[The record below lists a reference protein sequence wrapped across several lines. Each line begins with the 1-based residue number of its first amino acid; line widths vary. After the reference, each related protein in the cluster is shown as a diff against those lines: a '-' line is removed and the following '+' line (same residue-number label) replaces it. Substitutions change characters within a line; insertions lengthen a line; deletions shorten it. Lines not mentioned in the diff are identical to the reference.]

1 MKQKSFNL
9 TAILLFLALNAT
21 TGQTTP
27 NLGSTARFALF
38 TATGAFNELAISSSV
53 TGDVSTNAGAFAA
66 FPPGTLYGSKWL
78 PGSAEAVQAATDVMI
93 AYSDLNQGGATIPA
107 VLDGLNL
114 TPGVYTVATAASMG
128 ANGVLTLDGQGN
140 PQAIFIIRIGG
151 AFAMASNSTILLT
164 NAASLS
170 KVFWQINGQFDVGSY
185 ASFRGT
191 AIVNGAI
198 NLLESSTLDG
208 RALSTAGAISLYN
221 TNVSIPTHF
230 RSRVTGNWDATG
242 TWESSADSISWTN
255 AVVIP
260 SYDAV
265 SVSISNAHTVTIT
278 GRADASVLTITPGAH
293 LTLAD
298 AQTLSADVF
307 TISSDIAGGAGT
319 YVTNGTTLATYT
331 KVKQQLTTGRNWY
344 VSSPVESATASSINL
359 FTGTFMVTYDEP
371 HGSTQPWPTASST
384 LTPLKGYIA
393 VSPVSVNPTISF
405 AGTLNDGTQS
415 IVLTRTTGQTK
426 EGFNLV
432 GNPYP
437 SHLSW
442 TQAIA
447 TSANVLSTLWYRTF
461 VGSDYEFYTY
471 NTEGKVGVPATTT
484 GMIPP
489 MQAFWVRVN
498 AGGGTL
504 TLNNTNRLHDLSS
517 NRLKAPASV
526 GTNEP
531 ERMKVSA
538 ASNQPENLKE
548 IDSTNKPEQM
558 KVPAASNQLVRLQ
571 VSNGTNASEAV
582 VYFNENA
589 TVGFDSYD
597 SPIMSN
603 NNIHIPELY
612 TMAGSEKVIINGL
625 PAIVPDQEIP
635 LGFMTLSANDFTI
648 RANELTYMPANI
660 QLILAD
666 KSGGANFDLTAGD
679 AYRFSSEITNTL
691 NRFSLIFRSTATI
704 TADNSAELS
713 TNFQIFANSNHQIVI
728 STANALPEN
737 TTVTVVNAMG
747 QQLIHQRLAGSTTT
761 LLPSLEPGIY
771 FVKLSGANRIKKLL
785 ISSKR

>member
-1 MKQKSFNL
+1 MKRKSFNL

-21 TGQTTP
+21 IGQTTP

-107 VLDGLNL
+107 VLDGLAL

-140 PQAIFIIRIGG
+140 PEAIFIIRIGG
-151 AFAMASNSTILLT
+151 AFAMASSSTVLLT

-170 KVFWQINGQFDVGSY
+170 KVFWQINGQFDVGVY

-230 RSRVTGNWDATG
+230 RSRASGNWDATG
-242 TWESSADSISWTN
+242 TWESSADSISWAN

-265 SVSISNAHTVTIT
+265 SVSISNAHTVTIS
-278 GRADASVLTITPGAH
+278 GSADASVLTITPGAH

-319 YVTNGTTLATYT
+319 YVTNGTTLAIHT
-331 KVKQQLTTGRNWY
+331 KVKQQLTAGRNWY
-344 VSSPVESATASSINL
+344 VSSPVESATASSVNL
-359 FTGTFMVTYDEP
+359 STGTFMVAYDEP

-393 VSPVSVNPTISF
+393 VSPITVNPTISF
-405 AGTLNDGTQS
+405 AGTLNDGTQT

-437 SHLSW
+437 SHLNW

-447 TSANVLSTLWYRTF
+447 TSANVLSTLWYRTY

-504 TLNNTNRLHDLSS
+504 TLNNTNRLHDPGS

-526 GTNEP
+526 GANEP
-531 ERMKVSA
+531 ERM
-538 ASNQPENLKE
+538 Q
-548 IDSTNKPEQM
+548 IST
-558 KVPAASNQLVRLQ
+558 ASNQLVRLQ
-571 VSNGTNASEAV
+571 VSNGTIASEAV

-625 PAIVPDQEIP
+625 PVIVIDQEIP

-648 RANELTYMPANI
+648 RVNEFTNVPADI

-666 KSGGANFDLTAGD
+666 KSGDTTFNLTAGD
-679 AYRFSSEITNTL
+679 AYSFNSEITNTL
-691 NRFSLIFRSTATI
+691 NRFSLIFRTSAII

-728 STANALPEN
+728 SSANALPEN
-737 TTVTVVNAMG
+737 TTVTVINAMG
-747 QQLIHQRLAGSTTT
+747 QQLIHQRLTGSPT
-761 LLPSLEPGIY
+761 IY
-771 FVKLSGANRIKKLL
+771 
-785 ISSKR
+785 